1 MAGTLPSELTS
12 FVGRRQELAEI
23 RRLLSAARLV
33 TLTGLGGVG
42 KTRLAVRAAAGL
54 TRAFPDGV
62 HFAELAALDDPAL
75 LPQTIAT
82 ALGLR
87 DEAVDPADRL
97 ARFLADRQVLL
108 VLDNCEHLADAC
120 ATLIGKLLAATS
132 GLRVLATSRQRL
144 SVEGEHL
151 LPVEPLDLPIG
162 SGTSERADGWD
173 AVSLFADRAAAVS
186 PGFTLTGANEA
197 LVATI
202 CRRLEGLP
210 LAIELAAVW
219 LRTLSLTELNDRLAD
234 RFALLTEATRT
245 APPRQQGLEALVDW
259 TYQLCLPAE
268 QRAWERLSVF
278 RGGFDLPAAEY
289 VCLTEGSTD
298 GADADDGTVLN
309 VLAGL
314 VDKSVL
320 VRERDTYGHGARYH
334 MLETL
339 AEFGAARL
347 AERGDPAEPVR
358 RHRDYYRELARRFTT
373 EKITARQQEWIA
385 RLQSEHANLRGALE
399 SWLEE
404 PDPRPALEM
413 AGNLSTFWI
422 AGGHLVEG
430 GRWLDRV
437 LARDSGPSRER
448 ARALHASLL
457 ASTWLGVR
465 KGFGGRLREYR
476 SIAAHLRDPAIDVE
490 LLVCEG
496 VSRYFLGDPRW
507 AGELLEKAQEECA
520 AIGKDALPLQ
530 ILSYLALARFVLGE
544 PDAEAA
550 AEQAVALCAS
560 HGNPPWYTA
569 LAVWVL
575 GLAVWRRGDVRRAE
589 RLHREAIRLR
599 EPAGDHSGAALAL
612 ESLAWCSASDRRF
625 TRTARLLGAA
635 ATAWRLSGAGRIEA
649 ALRQVSETR
658 AAAPARNALGGEAF
672 EQEYAR
678 GAAMSFENAV
688 AFALD
693 ERRTRTAP
701 ATSSRHPLT
710 TREKEIAGLVAK
722 GLSNR
727 QIAGRLV
734 ISQRTAESHVE
745 HILAKLGFSSRTQ
758 IAAWI
763 TANES

>member
-1 MAGTLPSELTS
+1 MAVAGTLPSELTS
-12 FVGRRQELAEI
+12 FVGRRQELADI

-42 KTRLAVRAAAGL
+42 KTRLAVRAAVGL
-54 TRAFPDGV
+54 KRAFPDGV

-75 LPQTIAT
+75 LPQTVAT

-87 DEAVDPADRL
+87 DEAVEPADRL
-97 ARFLADRQVLL
+97 AQFLGDRQVLL
-108 VLDNCEHLADAC
+108 VLDNCEHLTDAC

-151 LPVEPLDLPIG
+151 LPVEPLSLPER
-162 SGTSERADGWD
+162 SGTTEGTDGWD
-173 AVSLFADRAAAVS
+173 AMSLFADRAAAVS
-186 PGFTLTGANEA
+186 PGFAVTAQNEPLIA
-197 LVATI
+197 AI
-202 CRRLEGLP
+202 CRHVEGLP

-219 LRTLSLTELNDRLAD
+219 LRTLSLAELNDRLTD
-234 RFALLTEATRT
+234 RFALLTEASRT
-245 APPRQQGLEALVDW
+245 APARQQGLEALVDW
-259 TYQLCLPAE
+259 SYRLCLPAE
-268 QRAWERLSVF
+268 QRVWERLSVF

-289 VCLTEGSTD
+289 VCVGEDIGGD
-298 GADADDGTVLN
+298 TVLGL
-309 VLAGL
+309 LAGL

-320 VRERDTYGHGARYH
+320 VRVRETYGHSARYR

-347 AERGDPAEPVR
+347 AEHGDPAASAR
-358 RHRDYYRELARRFTT
+358 RHRDFFRALAHRFTE
-373 EKITARQQEWIA
+373 EKITARQQDWIA
-385 RLQSEHANLRGALE
+385 RLHSEHANLRAALE

-430 GRWLDRV
+430 SRWLDRV
-437 LARDSGPSRER
+437 LQLDGGPSRER

-457 ASTWLGVR
+457 TCTWLGVR
-465 KGFGGRLREYR
+465 KGFAGRLREYR
-476 SIAAHLRDPAIDVE
+476 SIAAELDDAVISAE

-496 VSRYFLGDPRW
+496 VSRYFLGDPRR
-507 AGELLEKAQEECA
+507 ACELLEKAQEACRE
-520 AIGKDALPLQ
+520 IGNDGLSLQ
-530 ILSYLALARFVLGE
+530 ILPYLALARFALGE
-544 PDAEAA
+544 PDAEQAG
-550 AEQAVALCAS
+550 EQAVELCAA

-575 GLAVWRRGDVRRAE
+575 GLALWRRGDLQRAQ
-589 RLHREAIRLR
+589 RLQREAIRLR
-599 EPAGDHSGAALAL
+599 EPAGDHSGIALSL
-612 ESLAWCSASDRRF
+612 ESLAWCAASERRF
-625 TRTARLLGAA
+625 DRAARLLGAA
-635 ATAWRLSGAGRIEA
+635 ATAWRLSGAGRIEPALQQVSRTHA
-649 ALRQVSETR
+649 ALPAREALGRQV
-658 AAAPARNALGGEAF
+658 F

-678 GAAMSFENAV
+678 GASMTLDKAV

-693 ERRTRTAP
+693 ERRTQ
-701 ATSSRHPLT
+701 ATPESPSRNPLT
-710 TREKEIAGLVAK
+710 ARESEIAALVAK

-727 QIAGRLV
+727 QIAGQLV
-734 ISQRTAESHVE
+734 ISQRTAETHVE
-745 HILAKLGFSSRTQ
+745 HILAKLGFSSRSQ